1 MFYPHDLIKD
11 FAGAAGRHPDRPA
24 IAYNGR
30 TLTYAQLHA
39 WTHATGR
46 RLGPRPGVV
55 GVLASRSSA
64 TVAALLGILAAGGT
78 YVPIDPG
85 FPSPRRRALMSAS
98 GCTTL
103 IPTTTMSTKPTS
115 NPSNPNEPGD
125 PSDPADP
132 REPGVRLVDLPDLPS
147 HAEAGQAARTPE
159 TEIVVAGDDPAYIL
173 FTSGSTGAPKP
184 VVTPRRA
191 IAVVTGALRELFGL
205 TPEDRVLQ
213 FASLNWDTCFE
224 EILPT
229 LTTGATLVFHDH
241 AHSGSFHRM
250 LRMIA
255 AERITVLDLP
265 SAFWHEL
272 VRHLADEGVTL
283 PACVRLVVIGGEAVG
298 AARLADWRALDTDG
312 IRLVN
317 TYGCTETTLITH
329 AIDLHGPLA
338 AGGAGER
345 VPTELA
351 AGSAGERVPTG
362 PPAGGAGRRVPIG
375 RPLPHVG
382 QHVSEDGEL
391 LVGGPSLALGY
402 RGLPEATAERFVKLG
417 SERYFRT
424 GDRVGL
430 AADGTLTH
438 EGRLDH
444 ELKIRGI
451 RVDPGE
457 VEAQISGHPR
467 VSAVAVAGVTVAD
480 HTTLAAYIVPGR
492 PADDDTTIVPG
503 PSTDDDTT
511 IVPGPPADDDTT
523 LAADVRDYLRDRVP
537 CHLVPSRITVVPELV
552 YTASGKVDR
561 AASHRRYAS
570 ATV

>member
-1 MFYPHDLIKD
+1 MFYPYDLIKD

-24 IAYNGR
+24 IAYNGQ

-39 WTHATGR
+39 WMCATGR

-55 GVLASRSSA
+55 GVLASRSPE
-64 TVAALLGILAAGGT
+64 TVAALLGILVAGGT

-85 FPSPRRRALMSAS
+85 FPLPRRRALMSAS

-103 IPTTTMSTKPTS
+103 IPTTNSTKPTKPTS
-115 NPSNPNEPGD
+115 SPN
-125 PSDPADP
+125 DPADP
-132 REPGVRLVDLPDLPS
+132 SEPGVRLVDLPDLPS
-147 HAEAGQAARTPE
+147 RAEAGQAARTPD
-159 TEIVVAGDDPAYIL
+159 TEVVVAGDDPAYIL

-213 FASLNWDTCFE
+213 FASLNWDTCLE

-272 VRHLADEGVTL
+272 VRHLVDEGATL
-283 PACVRLVVIGGEAVG
+283 PACVRLVVIGGEAVS

-345 VPTELA
+345 VP
-351 AGSAGERVPTG
+351 
-362 PPAGGAGRRVPIG
+362 IG

-391 LVGGPSLALGY
+391 RVGGPSLALGY
-402 RGLPEATAERFVKLG
+402 RGLPEATAERFVELG

-424 GDRVGL
+424 GDRVGV

-467 VSAVAVAGVTVAD
+467 VRAVAVAGVTVAD

-492 PADDDTTIVPG
+492 PADG
-503 PSTDDDTT
+503 
-511 IVPGPPADDDTT
+511 GTT

-561 AASHRRYAS
+561 AGSHRRYAS

>member
-1 MFYPHDLIKD
+1 
-11 FAGAAGRHPDRPA
+11 
-24 IAYNGR
+24 
-30 TLTYAQLHA
+30 
-39 WTHATGR
+39 
-46 RLGPRPGVV
+46 
-55 GVLASRSSA
+55 
-64 TVAALLGILAAGGT
+64 
-78 YVPIDPG
+78 
-85 FPSPRRRALMSAS
+85 MSAS

-103 IPTTTMSTKPTS
+103 IPTTKPTNNS
-115 NPSNPNEPGD
+115 TGPGD
-125 PSDPADP
+125 PTGPADP
-132 REPGVRLVDLPDLPS
+132 GEPGVRLVDLPDLPAR
-147 HAEAGQAARTPE
+147 AEAGLVAPTPE
-159 TEIVVAGDDPAYIL
+159 TDAVVAGDDPAYIL

-241 AHSGSFHRM
+241 AHSGSFHRT

-272 VRHLADEGVTL
+272 VRHLVDEGATL
-283 PACVRLVVIGGEAVG
+283 PACVRLVVIGGEAVS
-298 AARLADWRALDTDG
+298 AARLADWRALGTAG

-338 AGGAGER
+338 AGGR

-351 AGSAGERVPTG
+351 VGGAGERVS
-362 PPAGGAGRRVPIG
+362 IG
-375 RPLPHVG
+375 RPLPHVR
-382 QHVSEDGEL
+382 QHLSESGEL

-402 RGLPEATAERFVKLG
+402 RSLPEATAERFVELG
-417 SERYFRT
+417 AERYFRT

-457 VEAQISGHPR
+457 VEAQIAGHPR
-467 VSAVAVAGVTVAD
+467 VGAVAVTGVTVAD
-480 HTTLAAYIVPGR
+480 HTTLAAYIVPGA
-492 PADDDTTIVPG
+492 PAYDH
-503 PSTDDDTT
+503 
-511 IVPGPPADDDTT
+511 TT

-561 AASHRRYAS
+561 AGSHRRYAS